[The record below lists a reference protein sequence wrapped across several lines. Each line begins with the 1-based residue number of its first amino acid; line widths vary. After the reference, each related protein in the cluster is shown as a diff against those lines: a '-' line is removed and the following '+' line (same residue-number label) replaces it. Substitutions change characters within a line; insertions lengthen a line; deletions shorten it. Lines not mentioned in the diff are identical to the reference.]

1 MSQFTASE
9 IRHLSRKMAI
19 ALVEMDARPPKDEHV
34 MAALDA
40 YADLLE
46 AQERAQPQV
55 TDALIEI
62 GCRAICARNG
72 WNPDE
77 PVTYSGTHTKCQNR
91 DGSLVPQWSMHA
103 NDVRAALEA
112 AITPKEQS

>member
-1 MSQFTASE
+1 MTEYTINKAPAPVAW
-9 IRHLSRKMAI
+9 RAANSRNGPFSLLKTKPRGWGFI
-19 ALVEMDARPPKDEHV
+19 EPLYTSPPAQ
-34 MAALDA
+34 AAK
-40 YADLLE
+40 
-46 AQERAQPQV
+46 V

-77 PVTYSGTHTKCQNR
+77 PATYSGTHTKCRNR

-112 AITPKEQS
+112 AITPKEQP